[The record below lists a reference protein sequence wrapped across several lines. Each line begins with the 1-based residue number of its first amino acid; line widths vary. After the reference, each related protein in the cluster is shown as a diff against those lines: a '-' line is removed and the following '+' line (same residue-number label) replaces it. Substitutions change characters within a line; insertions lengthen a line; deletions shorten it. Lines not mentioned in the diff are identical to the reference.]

1 MLKYI
6 FYLLHLLFIFISF
19 FFCFFYWQVLIL
31 HFLTIL
37 TWYFNNNECI
47 ITRLEDKLFDET
59 VIDVYNK
66 CRRNDY
72 KKKDNRRFI
81 VPYYQRYPLYLLFT
95 FNILYL
101 IYKL

>member
-6 FYLLHLLFIFISF
+6 FYLFHLLFIFISF

-37 TWYFNNNECI
+37 SWYINNNECI

-59 VIDVYNK
+59 VIDIYNK
-66 CRRNDY
+66 CRNNY
-72 KKKDNRRFI
+72 KKNNRRFV

-95 FNILYL
+95 LNLFYL
-101 IYKL
+101 FYKS

>member
-6 FYLLHLLFIFISF
+6 FYFLHLLFIFISF

-37 TWYFNNNECI
+37 SWYINNNECI
-47 ITRLEDKLFDET
+47 ITRLEDKLFNET
-59 VIDVYNK
+59 IIDIYNK
-66 CRRNDY
+66 CRNNY
-72 KKKDNRRFI
+72 KKNNRRFV

-101 IYKL
+101 FYKY

>member
-6 FYLLHLLFIFISF
+6 FYLFHLVFIFISF

-37 TWYFNNNECI
+37 SWYINNNECI
-47 ITRLEDKLFDET
+47 ITRLEDKLFNET
-59 VIDVYNK
+59 VIDIYNK
-66 CRRNDY
+66 CRNNY
-72 KKKDNRRFI
+72 KKNNRRFV

-95 FNILYL
+95 LNLLYL
-101 IYKL
+101 FYKY

>member
-6 FYLLHLLFIFISF
+6 FYLFHLLFIFISF

-37 TWYFNNNECI
+37 SWYINNNECI
-47 ITRLEDKLFDET
+47 ITRLEDRLFNET
-59 VIDVYNK
+59 VIDIYNK
-66 CRRNDY
+66 CRNNY
-72 KKKDNRRFI
+72 KKNNRRFI

-95 FNILYL
+95 LNLLYL
-101 IYKL
+101 FYKY

>member
-6 FYLLHLLFIFISF
+6 FYLFHLLFIFISF

-37 TWYFNNNECI
+37 SWYINNNECI
-47 ITRLEDKLFDET
+47 ITRLEDRLFNET
-59 VIDVYNK
+59 VIDIYNK
-66 CRRNDY
+66 CRNNY
-72 KKKDNRRFI
+72 KKNNRRFV

-95 FNILYL
+95 LNLLYL
-101 IYKL
+101 FYKY

>member
-6 FYLLHLLFIFISF
+6 FYLFHLLFIFISF

-37 TWYFNNNECI
+37 SWYINNNECI
-47 ITRLEDKLFDET
+47 ITRLEDKLFNET
-59 VIDVYNK
+59 VIDIYNK
-66 CRRNDY
+66 CRNNY
-72 KKKDNRRFI
+72 KKNNRRFV

-95 FNILYL
+95 FNLLYL
-101 IYKL
+101 FYKY

>member
-6 FYLLHLLFIFISF
+6 FYLLHLLFILISF
-19 FFCFFYWQVLIL
+19 LFCFFYWQVLIL

-37 TWYFNNNECI
+37 SWYFNNNECI
-47 ITRLEDKLFDET
+47 ITQLEDKLFDET

-66 CRRNDY
+66 CRRNGY
-72 KKKDNRRFI
+72 KKNNRRFI
-81 VPYYQRYPLYLLFT
+81 VPYYQRYLLYLLFT

-101 IYKL
+101 FYKS

>member
-6 FYLLHLLFIFISF
+6 FYLFHLLFIFISF

-37 TWYFNNNECI
+37 SWYINNNECI

-59 VIDVYNK
+59 VIDIYNK
-66 CRRNDY
+66 CRNNY
-72 KKKDNRRFI
+72 KKNNRRFI

-101 IYKL
+101 FYKS